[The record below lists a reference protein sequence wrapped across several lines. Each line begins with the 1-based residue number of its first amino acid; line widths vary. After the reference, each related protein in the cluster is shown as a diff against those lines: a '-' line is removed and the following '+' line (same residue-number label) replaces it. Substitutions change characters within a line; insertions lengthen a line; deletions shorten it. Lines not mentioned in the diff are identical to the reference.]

1 MDADPVPVLPRGVR
15 LHHDRV
21 RGVPVLLGPERAL
34 MLDPPAAAIL
44 GEVDGVRRLSE
55 IARRLAA
62 QFSAPEEL
70 ILSDTRTFL
79 DGLADRRLVDYA
91 HA

>member
-1 MDADPVPVLPRGVR
+1 MSADPVPALPRGVR
-15 LHHDRV
+15 LHQDRV

-44 GEVDGVRRLSE
+44 GEVDGLRPVSE

-62 QFSAPEEL
+62 RFAAPEDL
-70 ILSDTRTFL
+70 IRADAQIFL
-79 DGLADRRLVDYA
+79 QGLADQRLVDFA
-91 HA
+91 DA